1 MSEEY
6 QGRVIIA
13 GSLTG
18 EAVVSRNGFN
28 TLASF
33 QKSAMSKKKEAIC
46 GDQNNPDVFGKNL
59 TGKVLCL
66 PKTIGSTTGGMVLQT
81 AADLGIAPA
90 ALLFSEEIDSLA
102 ASGVILAEIW
112 DDHRIVT
119 IDRLGPAFLE
129 TVKDGDRIEIDAAG
143 NVCITNQTA
152 AEG

>member
-6 QGRVIIA
+6 KGRVIIA
-13 GSLTG
+13 GRLEG

-81 AADLGIAPA
+81 AAYLGIAPA

-112 DDHRIVT
+112 DDHKIVT
-119 IDRLGPAFLE
+119 VDQLGSTFLE
-129 TVKDGDRIEIDAAG
+129 NVEDGDRIEIDDTG
-143 NVCITNQTA
+143 TVRINKRTA
-152 AEG
+152 QQN